1 MYSVWAAARRFLSN
15 SLAKAAPYIQF
26 IASLSHLNL
35 RGMVA
40 LAGIVI
46 PFLMLLTEVV
56 LIYFNP
62 GYNPIVE
69 SISVLGLKP
78 LGWVQSISFL
88 IIGPL
93 TEVFAFGL
101 YFSVKRRTGFRT
113 AIALL
118 VFFGFGLLLIGA
130 FRTQPSGGSY
140 TVENM
145 IHYLTART
153 IFALFP
159 IACFLIAASLRADP
173 DWKVLFSYT
182 VFTGVIASVLVIL
195 WISFQF
201 QINWFGLYERILVA
215 NAVVWLEVMAVNLL
229 RLSIR
234 QRREEG
240 AT

>member
-1 MYSVWAAARRFLSN
+1 MNYSAGRRLLSDGR
-15 SLAKAAPYIQF
+15 AKAAQYMKF
-26 IASLSHLNL
+26 MASLRHLNL
-35 RGMVA
+35 FGMVA
-40 LAGIVI
+40 LAGVVI
-46 PFLMLLTEVV
+46 PFLMLLTEAV

-69 SISVLGLKP
+69 SISALGLKP

-88 IIGPL
+88 MVGLL
-93 TEVFAFGL
+93 TEIFAFGL
-101 YFSVKRRTGFRT
+101 YFSIKRRVGFRT

-130 FRTQPSGGSY
+130 FRTHPSGGSY
-140 TVENM
+140 TVENI
-145 IHYLTART
+145 IHYLTAHT

-159 IACFLIAASLRADP
+159 IACFLMAISLRADP
-173 DWKVLFSYT
+173 GWKVLFGYT
-182 VFTGVIASVLVIL
+182 VVTGVIAAVLVIL

-215 NAVVWLEVMAVNLL
+215 NAVIWLEVMAINLL

-234 QRREEG
+234 EVSGGG
-240 AT
+240 AI